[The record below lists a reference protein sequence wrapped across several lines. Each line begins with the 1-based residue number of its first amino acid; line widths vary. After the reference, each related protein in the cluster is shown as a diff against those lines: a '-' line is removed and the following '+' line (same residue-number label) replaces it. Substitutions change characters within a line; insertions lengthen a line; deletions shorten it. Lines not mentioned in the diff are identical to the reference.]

1 MGRSE
6 ELMKRAE
13 KYIPGGVNSP
23 VRAYRSVGMTPRF
36 IQGAT
41 GSYIFDVE
49 GNKYIDYICSWG
61 PMILG
66 HNRQE
71 ILKKVVR
78 ACEDGLSFG
87 APTEIEVEMAEFIC
101 QNIPHVEM
109 IRMVNS
115 GTEAVMSAI
124 RAARGFTGRNK
135 IVKFSG
141 CYHGHS
147 DCLLVD
153 AGSGLMTAG
162 IPGSAGVPEGCTRDT
177 LTAEYNNLSS
187 EEQRFEANHGESAA
201 VIVEPLA
208 ANMGVVLP
216 EEDFL
221 PGLRKLCDREKAL
234 LIFDEVITGFRL
246 AFGGAAEKFGVT
258 PDLVTY
264 GKIIGGGMPV
274 GAYGGRKE
282 IMEMVAPLGP
292 VYQAGTLSGNPV
304 AMAAGLTQLQL
315 LYEHPEYYKDLEKK
329 GEKLYGSMERLVREY
344 DAPCT
349 VNHLASLGCV
359 FFTERRVRNYED
371 AKASD
376 TEEFARYFR
385 WMLERGIH
393 LAPSQFEA
401 MFLSDAHSDENI
413 EETLSVFEDYLK
425 QRK

>member
-23 VRAYRSVGMTPRF
+23 VRAYRNVGMTPRF

-41 GSYIFDVE
+41 GPYILDVE

-87 APTEIEVEMAEFIC
+87 APTEIEVDMAEFIC
-101 QNIPHVEM
+101 EHIPHVEM

-124 RAARGFTGRNK
+124 RAARGFTGKNK
-135 IVKFSG
+135 IIKFSG

-177 LTAEYNNLSS
+177 LTAVYNNLASV
-187 EEQRFEANHGESAA
+187 EQLFEANPGEIAA
-201 VIVEPLA
+201 VIVEPVA

-216 EEDFL
+216 EEEFL
-221 PGLRKLCDREKAL
+221 PGLRKICDRENAL

-274 GAYGGRKE
+274 GAYGGRRE

-304 AMAAGLTQLQL
+304 AMAAGLAQLQL
-315 LYEHPEYYKDLEKK
+315 LYEHPEYYTDLAEK
-329 GEKLYGSMERLVREY
+329 GEKLYGSMESLVREY
-344 DAPCT
+344 GAPCT
-349 VNHLASLGCV
+349 VNHIDSLGCV
-359 FFTERRVRNYED
+359 FFAEHRVRNYED
-371 AKASD
+371 AGASD
-376 TEEFARYFR
+376 TEAFAKYFR
-385 WMLERGIH
+385 YMLEHGIH

-401 MFLSDAHSDENI
+401 MFLSGAHTDAAI
-413 EETLSVFEDYLK
+413 EETLRVFEDYLK
-425 QRK
+425 NRK

>member
-177 LTAEYNNLSS
+177 LTA
-187 EEQRFEANHGESAA
+187 
-201 VIVEPLA
+201 
-208 ANMGVVLP
+208 
-216 EEDFL
+216 
-221 PGLRKLCDREKAL
+221 
-234 LIFDEVITGFRL
+234 
-246 AFGGAAEKFGVT
+246 
-258 PDLVTY
+258 
-264 GKIIGGGMPV
+264 
-274 GAYGGRKE
+274 
-282 IMEMVAPLGP
+282 
-292 VYQAGTLSGNPV
+292 
-304 AMAAGLTQLQL
+304 
-315 LYEHPEYYKDLEKK
+315 
-329 GEKLYGSMERLVREY
+329 
-344 DAPCT
+344 
-349 VNHLASLGCV
+349 
-359 FFTERRVRNYED
+359 
-371 AKASD
+371 
-376 TEEFARYFR
+376 
-385 WMLERGIH
+385 
-393 LAPSQFEA
+393 
-401 MFLSDAHSDENI
+401 
-413 EETLSVFEDYLK
+413 
-425 QRK
+425 

>member
-6 ELMKRAE
+6 ELMERAV

-23 VRAYRSVGMTPRF
+23 VRAYGSVGMTPRF

-41 GSYIFDVE
+41 GPYIFDVD
-49 GNKYIDYICSWG
+49 GTKYIDYICSWG

-66 HNRQE
+66 HNNQRV
-71 ILKKVVR
+71 LKKVVR

-87 APTEIEVEMAEFIC
+87 AATEAEVEMAEFIC
-101 QNIPHVEM
+101 ENIPHVEM
-109 IRMVNS
+109 VRMVNS

-124 RAARGFTGRNK
+124 RVARGFTGRNK
-135 IVKFSG
+135 IIKFSG

-162 IPGSAGVPEGCTRDT
+162 IPGSAGVPEGCTADT
-177 LTAEYNNLSS
+177 LTATYNDLKSV
-187 EEQRFEANHGESAA
+187 EKLFEANPGKIAA
-201 VIVEPLA
+201 VIVEPVA

-216 EEDFL
+216 GEHFL
-221 PGLRKLCDREKAL
+221 SGLRDICTGEGAL

-246 AFGGAAEKFGVT
+246 AFGGAAEYFGVR

-274 GAYGGRKE
+274 GAYGGRRE
-282 IMEMVAPLGP
+282 IMELVAPLGP

-304 AMAAGLTQLQL
+304 AMAAGLEQLKIL
-315 LYEHPEYYKDLEKK
+315 KENPDYYAELEEK
-329 GEKLYGSMERLVREY
+329 GRKLYGAMEELIRRYNV
-344 DAPCT
+344 PCT
-349 VNHLASLGCV
+349 MNYIGSLGSV
-359 FFTERRVRNYED
+359 FFTEHRVTNYAE
-371 AKASD
+371 AKMAD
-376 TEEFARYFR
+376 TEAFAKYFR
-385 WMLERGIH
+385 FMLERHIH

-401 MFLSDAHSDENI
+401 MFLSEAHGNGQI
-413 EETLSVFEDYLK
+413 EETLEAFEDYLK
-425 QRK
+425 TQA

>member
-6 ELMKRAE
+6 ELMERAV

-23 VRAYRSVGMTPRF
+23 VRAYGNVGMTPRF

-41 GSYIFDVE
+41 GPYIFDADGV
-49 GNKYIDYICSWG
+49 KYIDYICSWG

-66 HNRQE
+66 HNNQNV
-71 ILKKVVR
+71 LKKVVR

-87 APTEIEVEMAEFIC
+87 APTEIEVDMAEFIC
-101 QNIPHVEM
+101 TNIPHVEM
-109 IRMVNS
+109 VRMVNS

-124 RAARGFTGRNK
+124 RTARGYTGRNK
-135 IVKFSG
+135 IIKFSG

-162 IPGSAGVPEGCTRDT
+162 IPGSAGVPAGCTADT
-177 LTAEYNNLSS
+177 LTAVYNNMESVEKL
-187 EEQRFEANHGESAA
+187 FEANPGEIAA
-201 VIVEPLA
+201 VIIEPVA

-216 EEDFL
+216 KQGFL
-221 PGLRKLCDREKAL
+221 KALRDICTREGAL

-246 AFGGAAEKFGVT
+246 AFGGAAEKFGVV

-282 IMEMVAPLGP
+282 VMEMVAPLGP

-304 AMAAGLTQLQL
+304 AMAAGLEQLRQL
-315 LYEHPEYYKDLEKK
+315 KEHPNYYSQMEAK
-329 GEKLYGSMERLVREY
+329 GKKLYGRMAELVEEY
-344 DAPCT
+344 NAPCT
-349 VNHLASLGCV
+349 VNTIGSLGCV
-359 FFTERRVRNYED
+359 FFTAESVNNYDE
-371 AKASD
+371 AKQAD
-376 TEEFARYFR
+376 TAEFSRYFKY
-385 WMLERGIH
+385 MLEHHIH

-401 MFLSDAHSDENI
+401 MFLSEAHTDENI
-413 EETLSVFEDYLK
+413 EETLEAFEGYLK
-425 QRK
+425 TRK

>member
-6 ELMKRAE
+6 ELMERAV

-23 VRAYRSVGMTPRF
+23 VRAYGSVGMTPRF

-41 GSYIFDVE
+41 GPYIFDVD
-49 GNKYIDYICSWG
+49 GTKYIDYICSWG

-66 HNRQE
+66 HNNQRV
-71 ILKKVVR
+71 LKKVVR

-87 APTEIEVEMAEFIC
+87 AATEAEVEMAEFIC
-101 QNIPHVEM
+101 ENIPHVEM
-109 IRMVNS
+109 VRMVNS

-124 RAARGFTGRNK
+124 RVARGFTGRNK
-135 IVKFSG
+135 IIKFSG

-162 IPGSAGVPEGCTRDT
+162 IPGSAGVPEGCTADT
-177 LTAEYNNLSS
+177 LTATYNDLKSV
-187 EEQRFEANHGESAA
+187 EKLFEANPGEIAA
-201 VIVEPLA
+201 VIVEPVA

-216 EEDFL
+216 GEHFL
-221 PGLRKLCDREKAL
+221 SGLRDICTGEGAL

-246 AFGGAAEKFGVT
+246 AFGGAAEYFGVR

-274 GAYGGRKE
+274 GAYGGRRE
-282 IMEMVAPLGP
+282 IMELVAPLGP

-304 AMAAGLTQLQL
+304 AMAAGLEQLKIL
-315 LYEHPEYYKDLEKK
+315 RENPDYYTDLEEK
-329 GEKLYGSMERLVREY
+329 GRKLYGAMEELIRRYNV
-344 DAPCT
+344 PCT
-349 VNHLASLGCV
+349 MNYIGSLGSV
-359 FFTERRVRNYED
+359 FFTEHRVTNYAE
-371 AKASD
+371 AKMAD
-376 TEEFARYFR
+376 TEAFAKYFR
-385 WMLERGIH
+385 FMLERHIH

-401 MFLSDAHSDENI
+401 MFLSEAHGNGQI
-413 EETLSVFEDYLK
+413 EETLEAFEDYLK
-425 QRK
+425 TQA